1 MTKKEMTIFAILTIA
16 IIFANSIA
24 LFFLNGI
31 SFNTVMGFIML
42 LMCSIVLSFMIVAT
56 YIFIKERRLSSII
69 LGILLSLTALFM
81 NLTIITMYTNLYFYG
96 ITGILITI
104 DALFI
109 TVDGIRRRFKQESN

>member
-1 MTKKEMTIFAILTIA
+1 MTKKEMIIFAILTIA

-42 LMCSIVLSFMIVAT
+42 LMCSIVLSCMIVAT

-109 TVDGIRRRFKQESN
+109 TADGIIRRFKQQSN